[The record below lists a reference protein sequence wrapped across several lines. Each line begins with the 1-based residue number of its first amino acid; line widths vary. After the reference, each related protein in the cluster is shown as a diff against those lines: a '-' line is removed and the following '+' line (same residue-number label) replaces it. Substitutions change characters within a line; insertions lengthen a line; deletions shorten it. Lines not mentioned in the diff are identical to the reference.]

1 MGMGMA
7 RVVSEIVARART
19 AQSEFEA
26 SDQNTIDDT
35 VCALAWVILEPRRN
49 RALSEQAVADT
60 GMGSVEDKILKNHR
74 KTLGLLRDL
83 KRVRTVGVIG
93 EYPERGVTEIA
104 RPVGV
109 VGAITPSTNPVATP
123 TNKVLNAVK
132 GGNAIILAPSP
143 KGEATAAR
151 LVAYFQAALQGVGAP
166 TELVQKLPAPLSREA
181 TRELMTQVDL
191 VVATGSQHNIRSAY
205 SSGTPSIGVGKGN
218 VAVIIDE
225 TADWVGAA
233 AKIVASK
240 TFDHGTSCSSENSAI
255 VVDAVYDDFCTPLQ
269 AQGADLLDSREK
281 QALRQTMWSGDR
293 LNPRIL
299 ARSAVEIAEMSG
311 IERATPRATVLVVR
325 EDGVGPDAPFSG
337 EKLSPVL
344 ALYRAADFDAACEQV
359 RRIYL
364 YQGAGH
370 SVGLHSTD
378 PGRPERIGLTLRA
391 CRVIVN
397 QAHCFATGG
406 NFDNGLPFS
415 LSMGCGTWG
424 GNSVSDNVHYRH
436 YLNIVRVVRPIP
448 LVEPT
453 EGELLAD
460 YWSKYGK

>member
-1 MGMGMA
+1 MQGIA
-7 RVVSEIVARART
+7 
-19 AQSEFEA
+19 
-26 SDQNTIDDT
+26 N
-35 VCALAWVILEPRRN
+35 PNPNRN
-49 RALSEQAVADT
+49 
-60 GMGSVEDKILKNHR
+60 
-74 KTLGLLRDL
+74 
-83 KRVRTVGVIG
+83 
-93 EYPERGVTEIA
+93 P
-104 RPVGV
+104 
-109 VGAITPSTNPVATP
+109 NPDHNP
-123 TNKVLNAVK
+123 KVLNAVK
-132 GGNAIILAPSP
+132 GGNAIVLAPSP

-191 VVATGSQHNIRSAY
+191 VVATGSQHNIRAAY

-255 VVDAVYDDFCTPLQ
+255 VVDAVYDNFCKALED
-269 AQGADLLDSREK
+269 QGAVLLDSSEK
-281 QALRQTMWSGDR
+281 QVLRQTMWDGGTLKPS
-293 LNPRIL
+293 IL

-311 IERATPRATVLVVR
+311 IERATRHATVLVVS

-344 ALYRAADFDAACEQV
+344 ALYRVADFDAACEQV
-359 RRIYL
+359 QEIYR

-378 PGRPERIGLTLRA
+378 TGRPEKIGLTLPA